1 MNFDTWVIYALA
13 VLILSASPGPS
24 ILLCMTK
31 SVTEGFR
38 ASLFSVF
45 GALLAL
51 VMIMTLSFTGLG
63 VIITS
68 SEILFDVVK
77 WAGAAYLVYLG
88 YKAFTSNE
96 HTYHLA
102 KEDDKLT
109 KSSGLKLFV
118 SGFLVGASNPKAIV
132 FFTALFPQ
140 FINQNEPLPLQY
152 LIFVSTFTVTELSW
166 LLLYAYFGSK
176 SSAWLTKKGRARTFN
191 KVTGSIFMGA
201 GVLLSTTSKN

>member
-88 YKAFTSNE
+88 YKAFTSSE

-102 KEDDKLT
+102 KQDGKLT

-140 FINQNEPLPLQY
+140 FINQNETLPLQY

>member
-88 YKAFTSNE
+88 YKAFTSSE

-102 KEDDKLT
+102 KQDGKLT

-140 FINQNEPLPLQY
+140 FINQNEPLLFQY

>member
-88 YKAFTSNE
+88 YKAFTSSE

-102 KEDDKLT
+102 KQDGELT

-140 FINQNEPLPLQY
+140 FINQNEPLLFQY